1 MRVARAKATPHTW
14 EASCVGKPFGSLVDV
29 CAKTNSARTKKSRH
43 ARTLRSHHRSDS
55 VEPTHDQARMVV
67 HGSVRYTFDT
77 AQCGFAVQFFY
88 EKGTSSYPPID
99 RDNNNLTPGSF
110 TVRQF
115 SKSSQLTHRRGKL
128 CHTTLRSLQT
138 KNQGPPTT
146 NRLGPEGVGPRARQA
161 SSSLIAK
168 LVPRTTGYD
177 STPTNMASETQYWCS
192 VYN

>member
-1 MRVARAKATPHTW
+1 MPQQHNPVKHKHFGSDMRVARAKATPHTW

-43 ARTLRSHHRSDS
+43 ARTLRSHPRSDS

-128 CHTTLRSLQT
+128 HVPHNFKVLTNQEPRS
-138 KNQGPPTT
+138 T
-146 NRLGPEGVGPRARQA
+146 NYQ
-161 SSSLIAK
+161 
-168 LVPRTTGYD
+168 
-177 STPTNMASETQYWCS
+177 
-192 VYN
+192 